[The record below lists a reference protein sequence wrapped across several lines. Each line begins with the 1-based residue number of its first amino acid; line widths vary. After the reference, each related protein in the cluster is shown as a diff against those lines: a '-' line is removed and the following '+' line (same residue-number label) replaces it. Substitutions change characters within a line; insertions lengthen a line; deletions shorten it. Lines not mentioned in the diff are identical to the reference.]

1 VVEAGTV
8 QRNHIKNGD
17 GDCGIQ
23 QEVERA
29 GVGGLWSD
37 DVDDGAE
44 LRAQQRPSVAK
55 EVTEKQT
62 LQACKKSLAVRL
74 LRRPA
79 GSYRVASRQQLEKS
93 GATPYAAPGSPP
105 RE

>member
-37 DVDDGAE
+37 DVDDGAA

-62 LQACKKSLAVRL
+62 LQALQEEPRGQTAATSGGIV
-74 LRRPA
+74 
-79 GSYRVASRQQLEKS
+79 SRCES
-93 GATPYAAPGSPP
+93 TATRKEWGHSICSAWEPP
-105 RE
+105 RV